1 MITARTIKYTK
12 NNKVMAFITIE
23 DLLGTVEV
31 VIFPRDYER
40 NQQYLEVDRKVFV
53 RGGCPRRTK
62 APAR

>member
-40 NQQYLEVDRKVFV
+40 NQQYLEVTGKSL
-53 RGGCPRRTK
+53 
-62 APAR
+62 